1 MAMTKDEVLGKV
13 REVLVA
19 ALGVDDDEVTL
30 QATLKDD
37 LGAESIDFL
46 DILFRLEKTFGIKIE
61 QAEFTQSEV
70 LGHPNFVKDGKVSDA
85 GMEQLRSRL
94 PFIDFDQ
101 FDQTREVAQFMDLF
115 TVEVLVRFVESKIQS
130 TASS

>member
-1 MAMTKDEVLGKV
+1 MAMTKDEVLDKV

-30 QATLKDD
+30 EATLKDD

-70 LGHPNFVKDGKVSDA
+70 LENPDFVKDGKVSDA

-94 PFIDFDQ
+94 PFVDFDQ
-101 FDQTREVAQFMDLF
+101 FDQNREVAQFMDLF
-115 TVEVLVRFVESKIQS
+115 TVDVLVRFVESKLQA

>member
-1 MAMTKDEVLGKV
+1 MTKDEVLGKV

>member
-30 QATLKDD
+30 EATLKDD

-130 TASS
+130 AASS